1 MLSHINEEDTPV
13 EVRILYSTKV
23 PSSDT
28 GPDEV
33 LFLTR
38 LLDLFRKPR
47 SYPTKNCIELFLT
60 GTWDGA
66 PLNRKNDEPIH
77 PLMSLTLP
85 QIQSDTEVP
94 VTAWTHRIDDTAMAS
109 AVGKEEEARH
119 TVFYVCGPAE
129 MTDTIV
135 EYLEEQKHVEKER
148 VLCEKWSEA
157 LLQLDSA
164 I

>member
-1 MLSHINEEDTPV
+1 MLSHINEQEIEP

-28 GPDEV
+28 KPEEV
-33 LFLTR
+33 LYLTR

-47 SYPTKNCIELFLT
+47 SHSTNNCIELFLT

-66 PLNRKNDEPIH
+66 PLNRQNDEPIH

-94 VTAWTHRIDDTAMAS
+94 VTAWTHRIDDTALAS
-109 AVGKEEEARH
+109 AVGNPDQARS
-119 TVFYVCGPAE
+119 TVFYVCGPPA
-129 MTDTIV
+129 MTDEIV
-135 EYLEEQKHVEKER
+135 EWFKKQPHVNPEW
-148 VLCEKWSEA
+148 VLCEKWW
-157 LLQLDSA
+157 
-164 I
+164 